1 MIYLG
6 TSVEI
11 FCSALTEQK
20 QSTLTKGGVTMDKFF
35 AFLNKLFL
43 IVAVI
48 AIIIAVLD
56 KLFGF
61 VIVGLYPL
69 SYLRFTGVCLLFVV
83 AISLY
88 QMAGA
93 KAPKKA
99 ASKKKK
105 KR

>member
-1 MIYLG
+1 
-6 TSVEI
+6 
-11 FCSALTEQK
+11 
-20 QSTLTKGGVTMDKFF
+20 MDKFF

-48 AIIIAVLD
+48 AIILAVLA

-61 VIVGLYPL
+61 VWFGIFPL
-69 SYLRFTGVCLLFVV
+69 SYLRFTGVCLLFVA

-93 KAPKKA
+93 KAPA
-99 ASKKKK
+99 K
-105 KR
+105 KRKR